1 MTLGGQ
7 IRLRKVGRLP
17 PDSPAFCD
25 FPGRLFQTG
34 LKLTSHRLQHEGL
47 ATPKDSQTFK
57 RKAEPMAKIDWS
69 YHRPG

>member
-1 MTLGGQ
+1 VARSGSEKLGDSQ
-7 IRLRKVGRLP
+7 

-25 FPGRLFQTG
+25 FPGGLFQTG

-57 RKAEPMAKIDWS
+57 
-69 YHRPG
+69 